1 MPELVVVV
9 VMPVLVLLVHP
20 EAQLAQLVV
29 VVGQLVVV
37 VGQLAAQLFVVLLH
51 VVIDALHVVVV
62 AGQLVVVA
70 LVVVLMLGVVVLVIV
85 LVLAIGVL
93 YTCADMIV
101 APDNESTATTANRA
115 IVTFFIT
122 DLLLRCVRAFDIKAR
137 FSDYML
143 SLCIQQK
150 TQRDNP
156 EKAQIG
162 WFNATCTGRT
172 ARPRALRWSA
182 IGSQQLWAYSVR
194 TAHTT

>member
-1 MPELVVVV
+1 MTPELMPELVVVV
-9 VMPVLVLLVHP
+9 IAVVVPLVHP
-20 EAQLAQLVV
+20 EGQLAAQLVV

-51 VVIDALHVVVV
+51 VVVV
-62 AGQLVVVA
+62 AGQLVVVV
-70 LVVVLMLGVVVLVIV
+70 LVLGVVVLVIV

-122 DLLLRCVRAFDIKAR
+122 DLLLRCVGAFDIKAR

-143 SLCIQQK
+143 SLRIQQK
-150 TQRDNP
+150 KRQSGP
-156 EKAQIG
+156 EKGANYTVLSNMCG
-162 WFNATCTGRT
+162 
-172 ARPRALRWSA
+172 
-182 IGSQQLWAYSVR
+182 
-194 TAHTT
+194 